1 MDGAIVVRAHGGPEV
16 LEWTRSDPGQPGPGE
31 VLIRHTVVGLNYI
44 DVYQRE
50 GLYPLALPFTPGV
63 EGAGRVESVGEGVAD
78 LSPGDAVAYTGNGP
92 AGSYRESRVLPR
104 SRLVPL
110 PDDID
115 EKTAAAIMLKGCTVE
130 YLVRRTFPIR
140 EGHVVLL
147 HAAAG
152 GVGLIASQWLNSLG
166 ATVIGTVGSEE
177 KAELARAN
185 GCHHTILYR
194 EQDVAQRTR
203 EITDGA
209 GVHVVYDSVGA
220 ATFEGSIASLR
231 PRGMMVTYGNA
242 SGPVEP
248 MRPLVLAQGGSLFLT
263 RPTLGDY
270 YASAEDS
277 ADGCAALFEMV
288 TSGKV
293 RPHIGQTF
301 AVEHVGEAHRALE
314 ARETVGS
321 TVLTV
326 GS

>member
-31 VLIRHTVVGLNYI
+31 VLIRHTAVGLNYI

-50 GLYPLALPFTPGV
+50 GLYPLALPFTPGM

-104 SRLVPL
+104 SRLVRL

-152 GVGLIASQWLNSLG
+152 GVGLIAAQWLNALG

-203 EITDGA
+203 EITDGV

-263 RPTLGDY
+263 RPRLGDH

>member
-16 LEWTRSDPGQPGPGE
+16 LEWTQSDPGRPGPGE
-31 VLIRHTVVGLNYI
+31 VLIRHSAVGLNFI
-44 DVYQRE
+44 DVYHRE
-50 GLYPLALPFTPGV
+50 GLYPLELPFTPGM
-63 EGAGRVESVGEGVAD
+63 EGAGRVEAVGDGVGD

-104 SRLVPL
+104 WRLVTL
-110 PDDID
+110 PDGID
-115 EKTAAAIMLKGCTVE
+115 EQTAAAIMLKGCTVE
-130 YLVRRTFPIR
+130 YLVRRTFPVD

-152 GVGLIASQWLNSLG
+152 GVGLIAGQWLSALG
-166 ATVIGTVGSEE
+166 ATVIGTVGSEA
-177 KAELARAN
+177 KAELAHAN
-185 GCHHTILYR
+185 GCHHTVLYR
-194 EQDVAQRTR
+194 EEDVAARVMD
-203 EITDGA
+203 ITDGA
-209 GVHVVYDSVGA
+209 GVHVAYDSVGA

-231 PRGMMVTYGNA
+231 PRGMMVTFGNA

-248 MRPLVLAQGGSLFLT
+248 MKPLRLSQGGSLFLT
-263 RPTLGDY
+263 RPKLGDY
-270 YASAEDS
+270 YSSAEEA

-301 AVEHVGEAHRALE
+301 ALQDVADAQRALE

-321 TVLTV
+321 TVLRV
-326 GS
+326 E

>member
-1 MDGAIVVRAHGGPEV
+1 MKAIQITEVGGPEKLTLV
-16 LEWTRSDPGQPGPGE
+16 DMDRPAPGAGE
-31 VLIRHTVVGLNYI
+31 VLVRHTAIGLNFI
-44 DVYQRE
+44 DVYHRT
-50 GLYPLALPFTPGV
+50 GLYPQELPFTPGV
-63 EGAGRVESVGEGVAD
+63 EGVGVVEGVGAD
-78 LSPGDAVAYTGNGP
+78 VDDLQAGDRVAYTGNGP
-92 AGSYRESRVLPR
+92 VGSYREGRVLPS
-104 SRLVPL
+104 SRLYVVPDSI
-110 PDDID
+110 DD
-115 EKTAAAIMLKGCTVE
+115 ETAAAIMLKGCTVE
-130 YLVRRTFPIR
+130 YLVRRTYAVKS
-140 EGHVVLL
+140 GDWVLL

-152 GVGLIASQWLNSLG
+152 GVGLLASQWLKALG
-166 ATVIGTVGSEE
+166 AHVIGTVGSEE

-203 EITDGA
+203 EITDGV

-220 ATFEGSIASLR
+220 ATFEGSMASLR

-263 RPTLGDY
+263 RPRLGDY
-270 YASAEDS
+270 YASAEDA

-301 AVEHVGEAHRALE
+301 AVEHVADAHRALE

>member
-31 VLIRHTVVGLNYI
+31 VLIRHTAVGLNYI

-104 SRLVPL
+104 SRLVRL

-152 GVGLIASQWLNSLG
+152 GVGLIAGQWLNALG

-203 EITDGA
+203 EITDGV

-263 RPTLGDY
+263 RPRLGDY

-301 AVEHVGEAHRALE
+301 AVEHVADAHRALE

>member
-31 VLIRHTVVGLNYI
+31 VLIRHTAVGLNYI

-104 SRLVPL
+104 SRLVRL

-152 GVGLIASQWLNSLG
+152 GVGLIAGQWLNALG

-203 EITDGA
+203 EITDGV

-220 ATFEGSIASLR
+220 ATFEGSMASLR

-263 RPTLGDY
+263 RPRLGDY
-270 YASAEDS
+270 YASAEDA

-301 AVEHVGEAHRALE
+301 AVEHVADAHRALE

>member
-1 MDGAIVVRAHGGPEV
+1 
-16 LEWTRSDPGQPGPGE
+16 
-31 VLIRHTVVGLNYI
+31 
-44 DVYQRE
+44 
-50 GLYPLALPFTPGV
+50 
-63 EGAGRVESVGEGVAD
+63 
-78 LSPGDAVAYTGNGP
+78 
-92 AGSYRESRVLPR
+92 
-104 SRLVPL
+104 
-110 PDDID
+110 
-115 EKTAAAIMLKGCTVE
+115 MLKGCTVE

-152 GVGLIASQWLNSLG
+152 GVGLIAGQWLNALG

-203 EITDGA
+203 EITDGV

-263 RPTLGDY
+263 RPRLGDY
-270 YASAEDS
+270 YASAEDA

-301 AVEHVGEAHRALE
+301 AVEHVADAHRALE